1 VAELRAGGGC
11 SSDRDFG
18 TICRME
24 DELASD
30 EVRAVADVARRVLV
44 LFSVVGLALGAD
56 RSQVLNWLSEN
67 QLWAELTP
75 SELGFVDTP
84 TPSRKQVINAS
95 WLSERLVVLLW
106 ALALIDAIPKAN
118 QHCDTAVFQD
128 LLPPYAPISTEEFIG
143 SAVLRSDADLIAFAD
158 EALDLHWEARDAK
171 LNDRSSDA
179 VDIEII
185 QERHHAI
192 NWVIGYDGLPW
203 DEVTTDT

>member
-1 VAELRAGGGC
+1 MAEVRAWSSC
-11 SSDRDFG
+11 SGDRDFG
-18 TICRME
+18 TIRHMQ

-30 EVRAVADVARRVLV
+30 EVRAAADVARRALA

-56 RSQVLNWLSEN
+56 RSQVLNWLSES

-75 SELGFVDTP
+75 SELGFIDTAA
-84 TPSRKQVINAS
+84 PSRKQVINAS

-106 ALALIDAIPKAN
+106 ALALIDAVPKPT

-128 LLPPYAPISTEEFIG
+128 LVPPYAPISTEEFIG
-143 SAVLRSDADLIAFAD
+143 SAVLRPDAELIAFAD
-158 EALDLHWEARDAK
+158 EALNLHWEARDAK
-171 LNDRSSDA
+171 INERSSDA

-192 NWVIGYDGLPW
+192 NWIIGYDGLPW